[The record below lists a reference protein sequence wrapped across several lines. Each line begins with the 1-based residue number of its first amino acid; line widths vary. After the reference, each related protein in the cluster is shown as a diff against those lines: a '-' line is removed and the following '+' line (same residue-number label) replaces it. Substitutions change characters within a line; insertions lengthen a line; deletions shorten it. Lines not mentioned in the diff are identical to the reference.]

1 MRLSKKLICG
11 CAALL
16 GLMFSAP
23 SQAMGELENVTLTVY
38 VNPVGAPHAYLENDI
53 THPQGLDVDIIYEL
67 QRRLMF
73 NLRDNRIYPLD
84 RASAFA
90 RMQAGEADLVGGGI
104 SYTMARAK
112 IFKFTPIFLS
122 SGLTVVYSPRFHPEI
137 KSSQDI
143 KGLNVGVEKGA
154 TSEDYAAKLGAKTT
168 YFSNN
173 ILALFKVAN
182 GQLDAIIYDRP
193 PMDDFVLAVPSVG
206 LKTLDETFGE
216 EACQFAMAMP
226 KDSEYADIIA
236 DTIEAMMMDG
246 TMTALL
252 KKWGVQGFVEEM
264 GDR

>member
-1 MRLSKKLICG
+1 
-11 CAALL
+11 
-16 GLMFSAP
+16 
-23 SQAMGELENVTLTVY
+23 MGELENVTLTVY
-38 VNPVGAPHAYLENDI
+38 VNPIGAPHAYLENDI

-67 QRRLMF
+67 QRRLLF

-84 RASAFA
+84 RDSAFA

-168 YFSNN
+168 YFSNS

-226 KDSEYADIIA
+226 KDSEYAEIIA

-252 KKWGVQGFVEEM
+252 KKWGVEGFVEEV
-264 GDR
+264 GR

>member
-11 CAALL
+11 YAALL

-67 QRRLMF
+67 QRRLLF
-73 NLRDNRIYPLD
+73 NLRDNRIFPLD
-84 RASAFA
+84 RDSAFA
-90 RMQAGEADLVGGGI
+90 RINAGEADLVGGGI

-112 IFKFTPIFLS
+112 IYSFTPIYLS

-137 KSSQDI
+137 KSSQDV
-143 KGLNVGVEKGA
+143 KGLNVGVEKGS
-154 TSEDYAAKLGAKTT
+154 TSEDYAAKLGAKPT
-168 YFSNN
+168 YFTNN
-173 ILALFKVAN
+173 ILALFQVAN
-182 GQLDAIIYDRP
+182 GELDALIYDRP
-193 PMDDFVLAVPSVG
+193 PMDDFVLAVPAVG

-226 KDSEYADIIA
+226 KDSEYADIIS
-236 DTIEAMMMDG
+236 DTIEAMMIDG
-246 TMTALL
+246 TMKALL
-252 KKWGVQGFVEEM
+252 KKWGVEGFVEEV
-264 GDR
+264 GR

>member
-11 CAALL
+11 CSALL

-38 VNPVGAPHAYLENDI
+38 VNPIGAPHAYLENDI

-84 RASAFA
+84 RDSAFA

-154 TSEDYAAKLGAKTT
+154 TSEDYAAKLGAKAT

-226 KDSEYADIIA
+226 KDSEYAEIIA

-246 TMTALL
+246 TMRALL
-252 KKWGVQGFVEEM
+252 QKWGVQSFVEEM

>member
-67 QRRLMF
+67 QRRLLF
-73 NLRDNRIYPLD
+73 NLRDNRIFPLD
-84 RASAFA
+84 RNSAFA
-90 RMQAGEADLVGGGI
+90 RMNAGEADLVGGGI
-104 SYTMARAK
+104 SYTMARSK
-112 IFKFTPIFLS
+112 IYSFTPIYLS

-137 KSSQDI
+137 KSSQDV
-143 KGLNVGVEKGA
+143 KGLNVGVEKGS
-154 TSEDYAAKLGAKTT
+154 TSEDYAAKLGAKPT
-168 YFSNN
+168 YFTNN
-173 ILALFKVAN
+173 ILALFQVAN
-182 GQLDAIIYDRP
+182 GELDALIYDRP
-193 PMDDFVLAVPSVG
+193 PMDDFVLAVPAVG

-226 KDSEYADIIA
+226 KDSKYAAIIS
-236 DTIEAMMMDG
+236 DTIEAMMIDG
-246 TMTALL
+246 TMNALL
-252 KKWGVQGFVEEM
+252 KKWGVEGFVEAV
-264 GDR
+264 GR

>member
-11 CAALL
+11 YAALL

-67 QRRLMF
+67 QRRLLF
-73 NLRDNRIYPLD
+73 NLRDNRIFPLD
-84 RASAFA
+84 RDSAFA
-90 RMQAGEADLVGGGI
+90 RINAGEADLVGGGI

-112 IFKFTPIFLS
+112 IYSFTPIYLS

-137 KSSQDI
+137 KSSQDV
-143 KGLNVGVEKGA
+143 KGLNVGVEKGS
-154 TSEDYAAKLGAKTT
+154 TSEDYAAKLGAKPT
-168 YFSNN
+168 YFTNN
-173 ILALFKVAN
+173 ILALFQVAN
-182 GQLDAIIYDRP
+182 GELDALIYDRP
-193 PMDDFVLAVPSVG
+193 PMDDFVLAVPAVG

-226 KDSEYADIIA
+226 KDSKYAAIIS
-236 DTIEAMMMDG
+236 DTIEAMMIDG
-246 TMTALL
+246 TMKALL
-252 KKWGVQGFVEEM
+252 KKWGVEGFVEEV
-264 GDR
+264 GR

>member
-38 VNPVGAPHAYLENDI
+38 VNPIGAPHAYLENDI

-67 QRRLMF
+67 QRRLLF
-73 NLRDNRIYPLD
+73 NLRENRIFPLD

-90 RMQAGEADLVGGGI
+90 RMKAGEADLVGGGI
-104 SYTMARAK
+104 SYTMARSK
-112 IFKFTPIFLS
+112 IYSFTPIYLS

-137 KSSQDI
+137 KSSQDV
-143 KGLNVGVEKGA
+143 KGLNVGVEKGS
-154 TSEDYAAKLGAKTT
+154 TSEDYAAKLGAKPT
-168 YFSNN
+168 YFTNN
-173 ILALFKVAN
+173 ILALFQVAN
-182 GQLDAIIYDRP
+182 GELDALIYDRP
-193 PMDDFVLAVPSVG
+193 PMDDFVLAVPAVG

-226 KDSEYADIIA
+226 KDSKYAAIIS
-236 DTIEAMMMDG
+236 DTIEAMMIDG
-246 TMTALL
+246 TMKALL
-252 KKWGVQGFVEEM
+252 KKWGVEGFVE
-264 GDR
+264 

>member
-67 QRRLMF
+67 QRRLLF
-73 NLRDNRIYPLD
+73 NLRENRIFPLD

-90 RMQAGEADLVGGGI
+90 RMKAGEADLVGGGI
-104 SYTMARAK
+104 SYTMARSK
-112 IFKFTPIFLS
+112 IYSFTPIYLS

-137 KSSQDI
+137 KSSQDV
-143 KGLNVGVEKGA
+143 KGLNVGVEKGS
-154 TSEDYAAKLGAKTT
+154 TSEDYAAKLGAKPT
-168 YFSNN
+168 YFTNN
-173 ILALFKVAN
+173 MLALFQVAN
-182 GQLDAIIYDRP
+182 GELDALIYDRP
-193 PMDDFVLAVPSVG
+193 PMDDFVLAVPAVG

-226 KDSEYADIIA
+226 KDSKYAAIIS
-236 DTIEAMMMDG
+236 DTIEAMMIDG
-246 TMTALL
+246 TMKALL
-252 KKWGVQGFVEEM
+252 KKWGVEGFVE
-264 GDR
+264 

>member
-23 SQAMGELENVTLTVY
+23 AMGELENVTLTVY
-38 VNPVGAPHAYLENDI
+38 VNPIGAPHAYLENDI

-67 QRRLMF
+67 QRRLLF

-84 RASAFA
+84 RDSAFA

-143 KGLNVGVEKGA
+143 KGLNVGVEKGS

-173 ILALFKVAN
+173 ILALFQVAN
-182 GQLDAIIYDRP
+182 GKLDAIIYDRP

-226 KDSEYADIIA
+226 KDSEYAEIIA

-252 KKWGVQGFVEEM
+252 KKWGVEGFVEEV
-264 GDR
+264 GR

>member
-67 QRRLMF
+67 QRRLLF

-84 RASAFA
+84 RDSAFA

-112 IFKFTPIFLS
+112 IFKFTPIVHLLS
-122 SGLTVVYSPRFHPEI
+122 IPVKAILSIIINKTIFVTQNNYRRGKKLCIGAGL
-137 KSSQDI
+137 
-143 KGLNVGVEKGA
+143 
-154 TSEDYAAKLGAKTT
+154 
-168 YFSNN
+168 
-173 ILALFKVAN
+173 
-182 GQLDAIIYDRP
+182 
-193 PMDDFVLAVPSVG
+193 
-206 LKTLDETFGE
+206 
-216 EACQFAMAMP
+216 
-226 KDSEYADIIA
+226 
-236 DTIEAMMMDG
+236 
-246 TMTALL
+246 
-252 KKWGVQGFVEEM
+252 
-264 GDR
+264 